1 MAGKAEVAREAKHA
15 VRRSGRE
22 TRRRAATG
30 TGWYAV
36 VARAGL
42 VAKGVSFGI
51 VGVLAVELALGG
63 SGKATDRAGA
73 LQAVAQDWYGKA
85 LLILLAIGFAAY
97 ATWQFVAT
105 FAERR
110 ESDDVSSE
118 AKTWGR
124 RAGYVGSG
132 LIYAAL
138 TFVTIKILAGSPVRE
153 SQDEKA
159 RETTASAF
167 ELPAGRWLIGIA
179 GLCILGAAAWNA
191 YSAVSR
197 RFEQRWRVAAMSAT
211 ERRWGG
217 RAGLVGHLARAIVFG
232 LIGIFVAKAAVDF
245 EARESIGLDGALQKL
260 AQQPHGPWL
269 LGLTAAGLVA
279 YALFCLVEGR
289 YRDVSTAAD

>member
-1 MAGKAEVAREAKHA
+1 MAGTTEVARDAKHA
-15 VRRSGRE
+15 LRQSGRE

-36 VARAGL
+36 VARTGL

-63 SGKATDRAGA
+63 SGRATAREGA
-73 LQAVAQDWYGKA
+73 LQAVSQHWYGKA
-85 LLILLAIGFAAY
+85 LLILLALGFAAY

-105 FAERR
+105 VAERR
-110 ESDDVSSE
+110 ETDDVTSE
-118 AKTWGR
+118 AKAWGR

-138 TFVTIKILAGSPVRE
+138 TFVTIRILSGARVQE
-153 SQDEKA
+153 SQNEKA
-159 RETTASAF
+159 RETTATVF
-167 ELPAGRWLIGIA
+167 DLPAGRWLVAVA
-179 GLCILGAAAWNA
+179 GLCVLGAAAWNA

-197 RFEQRWRVAAMSAT
+197 RFEERWHLAAMSAT
-211 ERRWGG
+211 EQRWGR
-217 RAGLVGHLARAIVFG
+217 RAGVVGHLARMVVFG
-232 LIGIFVAKAAVDF
+232 LIGLFLVKAAVDF

-279 YALFCLVEGR
+279 YALFCFVEAR